1 MPKAGPSPTRG
12 MSLRSLGIR
21 KGYRSGLEE
30 EVGADLAALGIDGE
44 YEKNRIEYVK
54 PAAKS
59 RYTPDFR
66 LPNGIY
72 VETKGRFVAADRIKH
87 QNIKRQHPELDIR
100 FVFSNPNARLTKTS
114 RTTYADWCD
123 KHGFKWAKRSI
134 PPEWI
139 AEPPKT

>member
-1 MPKAGPSPTRG
+1 MEEDVAAELEDAG
-12 MSLRSLGIR
+12 
-21 KGYRSGLEE
+21 
-30 EVGADLAALGIDGE
+30 VAFQ
-44 YEKNRIEYVK
+44 YEKVKVEYVK
-54 PAAKS
+54 PATKS
-59 RYTPDFR
+59 RYLVDFV